1 MMKDIFLPHITD
13 VERRVFTL
21 GDTYRFALHV
31 ASNIPNLYVSKIENT
46 SIVTFS
52 KSDRVEVMRLRHDGT
67 TWNVEV
73 PTHINSGMWS
83 IHASSKK
90 SNYLAK
96 AVTDHRTNVHR
107 AVISVI
113 NKFDLEDAERNMVLT
128 CVRNSHHHFSRH
140 RLLTIN
146 YREMLTSEAIGD
158 LLRVFFNESTAMQV
172 SNSNRNEY
180 ETVRVERDRRKNAR
194 EDTKNLMTEL
204 FAKPKWLIA
213 YLPDTGYRV
222 SGIDVSCTWHNI
234 VNSEQATRNIARLY
248 VTTHP
253 VQFYEKL
260 EDLPTEIRDKTL
272 GQLTFHK
279 MYLKNRCPHHIYNEE
294 PNDLIPTNIGSS
306 EVVVSEELS
315 SVLLRMNNTS
325 VLMINQ

>member
-13 VERRVFTL
+13 VERRVFSL

-31 ASNIPNLYVSKIENT
+31 ASNITDLYVSKIENT

-52 KSDRVEVMRLRHDGT
+52 KCDRVEVMRLRRAGT

-73 PTHINSGMWS
+73 PTHINSGVWNVY
-83 IHASSKK
+83 ASSTRLT
-90 SNYLAK
+90 YLAK
-96 AVTDHRTNVHR
+96 AVTNRRTLVYE
-107 AVISVI
+107 AVTNAMGSL
-113 NKFDLEDAERNMVLT
+113 NFEAAERDMVLT

-140 RLLTIN
+140 RPLTIN

-180 ETVRVERDRRKNAR
+180 DTVRIERDKRKNAR
-194 EDTKNLMTEL
+194 EDIKNLMTEL

-234 VNSEQATRNIARLY
+234 VESGQAMRNLARLY

-253 VQFYEKL
+253 VQFYETL